1 MKQPKNSP
9 PPELIAAADEAE
21 NEVEMDLAEKL
32 GPVMD
37 GMRPSERRAVE
48 AAALALASKVVG
60 EAIARKQAMQAFA
73 VALTAMNAYRESTG
87 GTPIDPESAS
97 PMMLVSMMEEL
108 LRDEDFM
115 EFIAGEVDV
124 EPEGADDEMPE
135 GDENEGEEE
144 TPTSL
149 TPRDRRSTLMGAI

>member
-60 EAIARKQAMQAFA
+60 EAIAREQAMQAFA

-87 GTPIDPESAS
+87 GNLIDPESAS

-124 EPEGADDEMPE
+124 EPEGADDEME
-135 GDENEGEEE
+135 DEKEGEEE

-149 TPRDRRSTLMGAI
+149 MNRRSTLMGAI

>member
-32 GPVMD
+32 GPVM
-37 GMRPSERRAVE
+37 GRMRPSERRAVE

-60 EAIARKQAMQAFA
+60 EAIASKQAMQAFA
-73 VALTAMNAYRESTG
+73 VALTALNAYRESTG
-87 GTPIDPESAS
+87 GNIIDPESAS

-108 LRDEDFM
+108 LRDEDFA

-124 EPEGADDEMPE
+124 DDEMPE